1 MGRFEKWELGGM
13 TVRMINPV
21 GLLFMN
27 EEVDIAILGAMVAVE
42 TVGAAAAAAG

>member
-1 MGRFEKWELGGM
+1 M
-13 TVRMINPV
+13 RMINPV